1 MRATEKD
8 IRRYFRKKA
17 GCKVNEVILLRDRRT
32 NRHKGSAYVEVGR
45 IEDVHKAVA
54 CSGQPPDFQ
63 RFPILVKASEA
74 EKNYLIPASS
84 STVTAKMMGTTTGSS
99 EAPMR
104 SDSGNIVE
112 SQKVYVGKQIESHI
126 ALLWVLAIY

>member
-1 MRATEKD
+1 MAPGRTSVAKTVCKLSLPSKFTVWAVISIIPPSPSEK
-8 IRRYFRKKA
+8 
-17 GCKVNEVILLRDRRT
+17 G
-32 NRHKGSAYVEVGR
+32 
-45 IEDVHKAVA
+45 
-54 CSGQPPDFQ
+54 SGQPPDFQ